1 MPEVDMMDLAWN
13 GGKMLVSWVGG
24 KMKHSKGP
32 VGPPVPEILQ
42 PPAFTP
48 PAFAELPEPGFNPG
62 LGPITVTVDRIMDPI
77 ADSELAAGPLALP
90 AAASSPALASDFSYS
105 ADVAQG
111 IACAACTKDHLAT
124 MAGAAKAMEVAQAA
138 GDTSEVRYQLARI
151 AAEAQALQRYDWTP
165 EKIAA
170 TPPDRLV
177 AVNAVRP
184 AITQLSQQ
192 LPTPT
197 DMALAWGATDESI
210 RFTLGQMTD
219 RDRREIGMRLVDVDE
234 KIGYLER
241 VQLSPEKTQ
250 QLPADQV
257 DQAREGLRQARHQL
271 ADDPYNKENLR
282 QASAQ
287 LATVATS
294 FTPELPAEDL
304 HHIADTVRQAQQDFY
319 AAYFQQAKG

>member
-13 GGKMLVSWVGG
+13 GGKLLVSWVGG
-24 KMKHSKGP
+24 KMKQSKLP
-32 VGPPVPEILQ
+32 IGPPRPELLE
-42 PPAFTP
+42 PPQFTP
-48 PAFAELPEPGFNPG
+48 PQFVEMPKPP
-62 LGPITVTVDRIMDPI
+62 LGPISVRVDGFVEPT
-77 ADSELAAGPLALP
+77 ASVASPLALP
-90 AAASSPALASDFSYS
+90 AEFADHSDFSYS

-124 MAGAAKAMEVAQAA
+124 MAGAAKAMVAAHAA
-138 GDTSEVRYQLARI
+138 EDPMEVRYQLARI

-192 LPTPT
+192 LPTPA

-210 RFTLGQMTD
+210 RFTLGQMTE
-219 RDRREIGMRLVDVDE
+219 RDRQEVGLRLQDVDE

-250 QLPADQV
+250 KLP
-257 DQAREGLRQARHQL
+257 
-271 ADDPYNKENLR
+271 
-282 QASAQ
+282 
-287 LATVATS
+287 
-294 FTPELPAEDL
+294 
-304 HHIADTVRQAQQDFY
+304 
-319 AAYFQQAKG
+319 FQYLIGRL